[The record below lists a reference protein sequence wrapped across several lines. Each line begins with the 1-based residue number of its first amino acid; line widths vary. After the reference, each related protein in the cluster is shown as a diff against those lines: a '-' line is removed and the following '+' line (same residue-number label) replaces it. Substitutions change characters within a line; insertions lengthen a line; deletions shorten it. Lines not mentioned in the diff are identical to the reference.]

1 MNGTTGILRRG
12 IPHLAAVSLLAVLC
26 AGCRPDAKPP
36 GEEWLRENFKANESE
51 FDEIAT
57 IALSVPMDDSFVYPG
72 YLNGDTITRTES
84 DSIFFAELGEAKRER
99 LDSLL
104 KAVKCIDM
112 TVSPVNRSVSL
123 TCYRYGSIRGWAV
136 NYAYM
141 GKRPSALTF
150 VEDKDLYD
158 AFLYWQGDKSKRP
171 FPRKELNAQWHI
183 EYQQ

>member
-1 MNGTTGILRRG
+1 MNEMTGILRRG
-12 IPHLAAVSLLAVLC
+12 IRHLAAVSLLAVLC
-26 AGCRPDAKPP
+26 VGCRSDATPP
-36 GEEWLRENFKANESE
+36 GEEWLMENFRAHECE

-57 IALSVPMDDSFVYPG
+57 IALSVPMDDCFVYPG
-72 YLNGDTITRTES
+72 YLNGDTLTRTEQ

-112 TVSPVNRSVSL
+112 TAAPVNRSVSL

-141 GKRPSALTF
+141 GKRPTALTF
-150 VEDKDLYD
+150 VEDKDLYE

>member
-1 MNGTTGILRRG
+1 MNEMTGILRRG
-12 IPHLAAVSLLAVLC
+12 IRHLAAVSLLAVLC
-26 AGCRPDAKPP
+26 VGCRSDATPP
-36 GEEWLRENFKANESE
+36 GEEWLMENFRAHECE

-57 IALSVPMDDSFVYPG
+57 IALSVPMDDCFVYPG
-72 YLNGDTITRTES
+72 YLNGDTLTRTEQ

-112 TVSPVNRSVSL
+112 TAAPVNRSVSL

-141 GKRPSALTF
+141 GKRPTALTF
-150 VEDKDLYD
+150 VEAKDLYE
-158 AFLYWQGDKSKRP
+158 AFLYWQGHKSKRP
-171 FPRKELNAQWHI
+171 FLRKELNAQWHI